1 MPWKAT
7 SPMDLRRELMNRLFD
22 GEKLVDLCQE
32 YGISRKTGQKFKAR
46 FEQQGIEGL
55 YDLPRA
61 PKVIPHKTPQELVDV
76 IVDERKLHPSWGP
89 KKLKDVI
96 ERRLGRELPAAS
108 TIGDI
113 LERAGLVD
121 RRRPRRQHQPM
132 PTMLTEAIEPNQ
144 VWCIDYKGQFQL
156 GNRSYCY
163 PLTIT
168 DQFSRFILCC
178 EGMAAISDEEA
189 REVCQDVF
197 RTYGLPSS
205 IRSDNGVPFACNG
218 LAGLTK
224 LSTYWLRLGI
234 RLERIRPGHPQE
246 NGRHERMHR
255 TLKQETTRPAREH
268 LLQQQEAFDVF
279 VDEFNTIRPHEA
291 LAMKRPCEV
300 YTASPKLYPERLPE
314 LEYSTHDEV
323 LLVGK
328 GGFLN
333 MPRTRTVY
341 LSRALEGQHVGLR
354 ECDDGRWLVTFMSL
368 DLGHI
373 QPVTKNFV
381 SLTPTPN

>member
-1 MPWKAT
+1 M
-7 SPMDLRRELMNRLFD
+7 MNRLFD

-46 FEQQGIEGL
+46 FEAQGIAGL

-61 PKVIPHKTPQELVDV
+61 PKVIPHKTPPELVNV
-76 IVDERKLHPSWGP
+76 IVEERKRHPSWGP
-89 KKLKDVI
+89 KKLKGVL
-96 ERRLGRELPAAS
+96 EERLGRELPAAS

-113 LERAGLVD
+113 LERAGLIE
-121 RRRPRRQHQPM
+121 RRRQRRFALPS
-132 PTMLTEAIEPNQ
+132 PTRLRDVTKPNE

-197 RTYGLPSS
+197 RTYGLPTA
-205 IRSDNGVPFACNG
+205 IRSDNGAPFASCG

-224 LSTYWLRLGI
+224 LSAYWLRLGI
-234 RLERIRPGHPQE
+234 ELERIRPGHPQE

-255 TLKQETTRPAREH
+255 TLKQETTRPAREN

-279 VDEFNTIRPHEA
+279 VEEFNTTRPHEA
-291 LAMKRPCEV
+291 LEMKRPTDV
-300 YTASPKLYPERLPE
+300 YSASPRPYPEHLPE
-314 LEYSTHDEV
+314 LEYPTHDEV

-328 GGFLN
+328 RGLVN
-333 MPRTRTVY
+333 LPRNRTLY
-341 LSRALEGQHVGLR
+341 LSAALEGHHVGFR
-354 ECDDGRWLVTFMSL
+354 ECEDGRWVVTFMAM
-368 DLGHI
+368 DLGH
-373 QPVTKNFV
+373 FV
-381 SLTPTPN
+381 PATHSFIPLTDNKPTPIPTPTPN